1 MKYRDLVMVVV
12 LVGLVVLWMSRPAPP
27 EKTHAATSTPAPTQ
41 TSRAP
46 VAQATPSPALTELK
60 PASGM
65 TEIGHRPKLLI
76 EILDKPRRFE
86 DLKFRLTL
94 EANWELVVPLDS
106 KNLPIL
112 NLSFQQGE
120 QIWGFRSQESV
131 PTKNQPLR
139 DQRQS
144 WEIPLKSLVAPQ
156 DIESL
161 RTAYGK
167 KRIEVVA
174 FLSEGE
180 KETNPMSRRVSMLIS
195 GHTTLEP

>member
-12 LVGLVVLWMSRPAPP
+12 LVGLVVLWMSRPAP
-27 EKTHAATSTPAPTQ
+27 TARGQAITSSPSPIEP
-41 TSRAP
+41 SKAP
-46 VAQATPSPALTELK
+46 VSQATPSPALTELK

-94 EANWELVVPLDS
+94 EADWELVVPLDS
-106 KNLPIL
+106 KNRPIL

-131 PTKNQPLR
+131 PTKNQPIR